1 MRCVLV
7 NIDNK
12 NGEKYIFT
20 LLEDPD
26 HGGMGGNVANF
37 TQTSRFGM
45 RITSI
50 TNHSGKFLHS
60 NNRLWELDAIK

>member
-1 MRCVLV
+1 M
-7 NIDNK
+7 
-12 NGEKYIFT
+12 T

-26 HGGMGGNVANF
+26 HGGMGGNAANF

-50 TNHSGKFLHS
+50 TNHSGKFPYS
-60 NNRLWELDAIK
+60 NHRLWELDAIK